1 MEITLE
7 KIELVKDRTGVSYK
21 EAKAALEAADG
32 SVVDAIIN
40 IEESMDYTNSVGGN
54 GSAKENAIIRAIKD
68 TIAKGNMSRI
78 IVRKGDS
85 ILLNLPLTVGAVGV
99 VVAPMAIIYGIIA
112 AAGFNCKIEFVNDKG
127 QITDINGK
135 VKKQYR
141 KARAAGQV
149 YYDKGMETVDRFK
162 ESEFYGDLKE
172 QGSAMYY
179 DLKDKGQDMFGELVD
194 KGQDMFG
201 DLVDKGQDMFDG
213 IKDKSQDVFD
223 DLKEKTDGID
233 TDKVKEGL
241 DDLWKKGSDFF
252 HKNEE
257 PEDEDFFESFDLDV
271 DDVEPVVEVDAPA
284 EAPAEADDAPEV
296 ATEAPET
303 APVEAAEDEETAPA
317 EEDSDYA
324 VSEETK
330 EELAKVLEE
339 VAHESGIDN
348 L

>member
-40 IEESMDYTNSVGGN
+40 IEESMDYINSGGEN
-54 GSAKENAIIRAIKD
+54 DTAKENAILRAVKE
-68 TIAKGNMSRI
+68 TISKGNMARI
-78 IVRKGDS
+78 IVRKGDN

-99 VVAPMAIIYGIIA
+99 VVAPMAVIYGIIA

-172 QGSAMYY
+172 QGSAVYY
-179 DLKDKGQDMFGELVD
+179 DLKDKGQDMFEDLKD

-201 DLVDKGQDMFDG
+201 GIMDKGQDV
-213 IKDKSQDVFD
+213 ID
-223 DLKEKTDGID
+223 DWKEKAADNID
-233 TDKVKEGL
+233 ADKMRDGL
-241 DDLWKKGSDFF
+241 DELWKKGSDFF
-252 HKNEE
+252 RKNNESK
-257 PEDEDFFESFDLDV
+257 DDDFFEEFDLDV
-271 DDVEPVVEVDAPA
+271 DDVEDETPDLVMD
-284 EAPAEADDAPEV
+284 EAVTDEASEITSE
-296 ATEAPET
+296 TES
-303 APVEAAEDEETAPA
+303 AEDNGAYTV
-317 EEDSDYA
+317 SD
-324 VSEETK
+324 ETK
-330 EELAKVLEE
+330 EELSKVLEE
-339 VAHESGIDN
+339 VAQESGIDK

>member
-40 IEESMDYTNSVGGN
+40 IEESMDYINSTGGN
-54 GSAKENAIIRAIKD
+54 DTAKENAILRAIKE
-68 TIAKGNMSRI
+68 TISKGNMSRI
-78 IVRKGDS
+78 IVRKGNN

-99 VVAPMAIIYGIIA
+99 VVAPMAVIYGIIA

-172 QGSAMYY
+172 QGSAVYY
-179 DLKDKGQDMFGELVD
+179 DLKDKGQDMFEDLKD

-201 DLVDKGQDMFDG
+201 GIMDKGQDV
-213 IKDKSQDVFD
+213 ID
-223 DLKEKTDGID
+223 DWKEKATDNID
-233 TDKVKEGL
+233 TDKVKDGL
-241 DDLWKKGSDFF
+241 DELWKKGSDFF
-252 HKNEE
+252 RKNNESK
-257 PEDEDFFESFDLDV
+257 DDDFFEEFDLDV
-271 DDVEPVVEVDAPA
+271 DDVEEETPNVEVDEDVTDESS
-284 EAPAEADDAPEV
+284 EAVSEV
-296 ATEAPET
+296 ATEDNVAYT
-303 APVEAAEDEETAPA
+303 V
-317 EEDSDYA
+317 SD
-324 VSEETK
+324 ETK
-330 EELAKVLEE
+330 EELSKVLEE
-339 VAHESGIDN
+339 VAQQSGIDK